1 MGFHDISNQIAS
13 LSVSNRH
20 AENTEEDVASTDS
33 YSTTP
38 TPPPGNQIDASY
50 QMMVP
55 GGNPYMVIPHRQ
67 MLPSHVYQNPV
78 PLQYVSGHGYASY
91 SPYAPY
97 VAMSE
102 VASRYPPS
110 QTPPVQPRSPSPVMV
125 GSPYM
130 PNPQH
135 MQTHMSHPG
144 RGQTP
149 PYTRTP
155 PPTSSPFIRNTVATP
170 IPAGTMIFPMQHSV
184 SNVGP
189 GLPGSATPPTTSSYQ
204 NWKNHSSKRNIK
216 GTNGV
221 THDILHYQALA
232 QEGHRMQQNIASI
245 SNQSGQPVK
254 MVHVPPHFPIIP
266 GQRYAGLQIFSLKT
280 ELSNVSWQAFIPCSD

>member
-1 MGFHDISNQIAS
+1 MAA

-20 AENTEEDVASTDS
+20 TENTEEDVASTDS

-38 TPPPGNQIDASY
+38 TPPPGNQVDASY

-67 MLPSHVYQNPV
+67 MVPSHLYQNPV
-78 PLQYVSGHGYASY
+78 PLQYVSGHGYTSY
-91 SPYAPY
+91 PPYTPY

-110 QTPPVQPRSPSPVMV
+110 QTPPIQPRSPSPVMV
-125 GSPYM
+125 GQPYI

-135 MQTHMSHPG
+135 MQTHMNQPG

-155 PPTSSPFIRNTVATP
+155 PPTSGPFIRNTVATP
-170 IPAGTMIFPMQHSV
+170 TPAGPMIFPVQHSV
-184 SNVGP
+184 SNVGQ
-189 GLPGSATPPTTSSYQ
+189 GLHGSATPSASFFQ
-204 NWKNHSSKRNIK
+204 NLKNHNSKRSSK

-232 QEGHRMQQNIASI
+232 QEGHRMQQNITSI
-245 SNQSGQPVK
+245 SNLSGQPVK
-254 MVHVPPHFPIIP
+254 MVHMSPHFPMIP
-266 GQRYAGLQIFSLKT
+266 GQRFAGLPIFSLK
-280 ELSNVSWQAFIPCSD
+280 L